1 MGRHLNVERWFDK
14 TSTGTLR
21 KKRVSAA
28 RAEQFPQRYRNIYRT
43 QGLANLVRLIMQEN
57 DLSLADAW
65 QRVKSMFND

>member
-21 KKRVSAA
+21 KKRVSTA
-28 RAEQFPQRYRNIYRT
+28 RTEQFPQRYRNIYRT